1 MAMMRDE
8 RLENLSERDEIEAL
22 LPWYV
27 SGTLDAKSRARV
39 ERYMEAHPELKAHL
53 ALAREEEDAT
63 VAANEAIAAPGRDA
77 LDRLRASVAAAP
89 RRKQAAGLLSEISD
103 RFADWLSGFSPPQLA
118 FAGAAAALVL
128 ALQSGVI
135 GALVMER
142 VAAPTYQTAGGGEEK
157 AGEGLELL
165 VGFSPT
171 ATAQEITDLLKRLDA
186 VVTDGPK
193 AGLYRL
199 RFPGAK
205 ESDEDRK
212 KAIDA
217 LKQSGIVMTVLP
229 QD

>member
-1 MAMMRDE
+1 MAVMRDE
-8 RLENLSERDEIEAL
+8 RLENLDERDEIEAL

-39 ERYMEAHPELKAHL
+39 ERYLEAHPEVKAHV
-53 ALAREEEDAT
+53 ALAREEADAAI
-63 VAANEAIAAPGRDA
+63 AANEAIAAPGRDA

-89 RRKQAAGLLSEISD
+89 RRKPVAGLLSQVSD

-118 FAGAAAALVL
+118 FAGAAAALLL
-128 ALQSGVI
+128 ALQAGVI

-142 VAAPTYQTAGGGEEK
+142 AAAPTYQTAGGEEK

-165 VGFSPT
+165 VGFSPA

-186 VVTDGPK
+186 VVADGPK

-212 KAIDA
+212 EAIEA
-217 LKQSGIVMTVLP
+217 LKQSGIVMSVLP

>member
-1 MAMMRDE
+1 MAVMRDE
-8 RLENLSERDEIEAL
+8 GLDKLGERDEIEAL

-27 SGTLDAKSRARV
+27 SGRLDAKSRARV
-39 ERYMEAHPELKAHL
+39 ERYIEAHPEVKAHL
-53 ALAREEEDAT
+53 ALAREEADA
-63 VAANEAIAAPGRDA
+63 AIASNEAIAAPGRRA
-77 LDRLRASVAAAP
+77 LERLRASVAAAP
-89 RRKQAAGLLSEISD
+89 RRKPMAGLLSQVSD
-103 RFADWLSGFSPPQLA
+103 RFGDWISGFAPPQLA
-118 FAGAAAALVL
+118 FAGAAAALLL
-128 ALQSGVI
+128 ALQAGII

-165 VGFSPT
+165 VAFSPT

-205 ESDEDRK
+205 ESDEDRNR
-212 KAIDA
+212 AIEG
-217 LKQSGIVMTVLP
+217 LKQSGIVVTVLP
-229 QD
+229 EE

>member
-8 RLENLSERDEIEAL
+8 RQENLSERDEIEAL

-27 SGTLDAKSRARV
+27 SGRLDAKSRARV
-39 ERYMEAHPELKAHL
+39 ERYIEAHPEVKAHL
-53 ALAREEEDAT
+53 ALAREEADA
-63 VAANEAIAAPGRDA
+63 AIASNEAIAAPGRRA
-77 LDRLRASVAAAP
+77 LERLRASVAAAR
-89 RRKQAAGLLSEISD
+89 RRKPMAGLLSQVSD
-103 RFADWLSGFSPPQLA
+103 RFGDWISGFAPPQLA
-118 FAGAAAALVL
+118 FAGAAAALLL
-128 ALQSGVI
+128 ALQAGII

-142 VAAPTYQTAGGGEEK
+142 VAAPTYQTAGGGEER

-165 VGFSPT
+165 VAFSPT

-205 ESDEDRK
+205 ENDEDRN
-212 KAIDA
+212 KAIEA
-217 LKQSGIVMTVLP
+217 LKQSGIVMTALP
-229 QD
+229 EE

>member
-1 MAMMRDE
+1 MAVMRDE
-8 RLENLSERDEIEAL
+8 RLENLDERDEIEAL

-39 ERYMEAHPELKAHL
+39 ERYLEAHPEVKAHV
-53 ALAREEEDAT
+53 ALAREEADAAI
-63 VAANEAIAAPGRDA
+63 AANEAIAAPGRDA

-89 RRKQAAGLLSEISD
+89 RRTPVAGLLSQVSD

-118 FAGAAAALVL
+118 FAGAAAALLL
-128 ALQSGVI
+128 ALQAGVI

-142 VAAPTYQTAGGGEEK
+142 AAAPTYQTAGGEEK
-157 AGEGLELL
+157 AGEGLELF
-165 VGFSPT
+165 VGFSPA

-212 KAIDA
+212 EAIEA
-217 LKQSGIVMTVLP
+217 LKQSGIVMSVLP

>member
-1 MAMMRDE
+1 MAVMREE

-39 ERYMEAHPELKAHL
+39 ERYIEAHPEVKAHL

-63 VAANEAIAAPGRDA
+63 IAANEAIAAPGRDA

-89 RRKQAAGLLSEISD
+89 RRKPVAGLFSQVSD
-103 RFADWLSGFSPPQLA
+103 RFADWLAGFAPPQLA
-118 FAGAAAALVL
+118 WAGAAAALVL
-128 ALQSGVI
+128 ALQAGVI
-135 GALVMER
+135 GVLVMER
-142 VAAPTYQTAGGGEEK
+142 AAAPTYQTAGGGEET
-157 AGEGLELL
+157 GEGLELL
-165 VGFSPT
+165 VGFSAT

-205 ESDEDRK
+205 ESEEGRK
-212 KAIDA
+212 VAIEA

>member
-39 ERYMEAHPELKAHL
+39 ERYMEAYPEVKAHL
-53 ALAREEEDAT
+53 ALAREEADA
-63 VAANEAIAAPGRDA
+63 AIASNEAIAAPGRDA

-89 RRKQAAGLLSEISD
+89 RRKQVAGLLSEISD

-128 ALQSGVI
+128 ALQAGVI

-142 VAAPTYQTAGGGEEK
+142 VAAPTYQTAGGGEET
-157 AGEGLELL
+157 GEGLELL

-171 ATAQEITDLLKRLDA
+171 ATAQEITDLLKGLDA

-212 KAIDA
+212 KAIEA
-217 LKQSGIVMTVLP
+217 LEQSGIVMTVLP
-229 QD
+229 ED

>member
-1 MAMMRDE
+1 MREE

-27 SGTLDAKSRARV
+27 SGRLDAKSRARV
-39 ERYMEAHPELKAHL
+39 ERYIEAHPEVKAHL

-63 VAANEAIAAPGRDA
+63 IAANEAIAAPGRDA

-89 RRKQAAGLLSEISD
+89 RRKPVAGLLSQVSD
-103 RFADWLSGFSPPQLA
+103 RFADWLAGCAPPQLA
-118 FAGAAAALVL
+118 WAGAAAALVL
-128 ALQSGVI
+128 ALQAGVI
-135 GALVMER
+135 AGLVMER
-142 VAAPTYQTAGGGEEK
+142 VAAPAYQTAGGGEEK
-157 AGEGLELL
+157 AGERLELL
-165 VGFSPT
+165 VGFSAT

-205 ESDEDRK
+205 ESEEGRK
-212 KAIDA
+212 VAIEA